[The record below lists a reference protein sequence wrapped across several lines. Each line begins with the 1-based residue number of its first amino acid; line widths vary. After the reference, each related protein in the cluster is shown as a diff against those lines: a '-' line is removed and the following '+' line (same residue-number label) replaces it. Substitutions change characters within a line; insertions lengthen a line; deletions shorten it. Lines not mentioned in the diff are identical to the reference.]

1 MMDWSLLSV
10 DALVDRVEY
19 SQYTNKQLLAI
30 PVGVFVVSLLI
41 LLGAFIIAGT
51 PVQLGVDFSG
61 GTEFRVAPDS
71 VEGSPE
77 AVIEEEFPDA
87 SSIQQVPAEGT
98 FIVTFRS
105 TDLDTAAVSDDFESL
120 GFTIESSSTISASF
134 GSGSQ
139 ITMIQG
145 VLVAFGGMSIVTFVL
160 FREFIPSV
168 TVVASALSDLIV
180 PLAFM
185 SLFGIQ
191 LTLGTVA
198 ALLMLIGYSVDSD
211 MVLNDKVLRQPGS
224 FYESVDTAMRT
235 GLSMSTTSLIA
246 MGVMAIAGT
255 LFGVSLLRNIGLIIG
270 VGLLVDIMNT
280 YLMNITLLRW
290 YKHNYIG
297 S

>member
-1 MMDWSLLSV
+1 MDWSLLSV
-10 DALVDRVEY
+10 DTIVDKIEY

-30 PVGVFVVSLLI
+30 PVGVFVLSLLI
-41 LLGAFIIAGT
+41 LLGAFVITGT

-71 VEGSPE
+71 VDGNPE
-77 AVIEEEFPDA
+77 AVIEQEFPEA
-87 SSIQQVPAEGT
+87 SSIQRVPAEGT
-98 FIVTFRS
+98 VIVTFRS
-105 TDLDTAAVSDDFESL
+105 TDLDTSSVGTEFEEL

-134 GSGSQ
+134 GSDSQ
-139 ITMIQG
+139 GTMIQG
-145 VLVAFGGMSIVTFVL
+145 LLVAFGGMALVTILL
-160 FREFIPSV
+160 FREIIPSV

-185 SLFGIQ
+185 ATFGIE

-224 FYESVDTAMRT
+224 FYESVDTAMKT

-270 VGLLVDIMNT
+270 VGLLVDVMNT
-280 YLMNITLLRW
+280 YMMNITLLRW
-290 YKHNYIG
+290 YKHTYIKQ
-297 S
+297 